1 VERPAGEG
9 DFLAIEQDAIAITRD
24 GGIGRHRLGGGRQL
38 KGVAFDPHFAAAQG
52 VATHHSGIGGN
63 TCAAGEAEL
72 VAQMAFLG
80 GGGREAIHAFGDF
93 DQAFPAFALF
103 AAGSGDADAQGFGA
117 VEERSARV
125 DVSKLPI
132 KEKIHARKRE

>member
-1 VERPAGEG
+1 
-9 DFLAIEQDAIAITRD
+9 
-24 GGIGRHRLGGGRQL
+24 
-38 KGVAFDPHFAAAQG
+38 VAFDPHFTAAQG
-52 VATHHSGIGGN
+52 VATHHAGIGDNAG
-63 TCAAGEAEL
+63 AAGEAEL
-72 VAQMAFLG
+72 VAQMALFRC
-80 GGGREAIHAFGDF
+80 GRGEAIHAFGNF

-125 DVSKLPI
+125 DAGKLSI